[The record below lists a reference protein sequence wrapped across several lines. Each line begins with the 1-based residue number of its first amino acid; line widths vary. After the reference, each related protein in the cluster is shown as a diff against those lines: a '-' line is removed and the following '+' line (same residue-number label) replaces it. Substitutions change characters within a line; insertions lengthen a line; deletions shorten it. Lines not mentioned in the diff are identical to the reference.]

1 MRGWFR
7 VPPISSS
14 LAPPH
19 FSRPRFTLALIL
31 CTLVVLFT
39 IAAWWVERQLSGP
52 LVEWAKHR
60 AANIA
65 TAAINDAIGGAVA
78 SRLEAI
84 ELIRVEGGPDAPP
97 IIRYNMGQLNPVISD
112 AVKAILDAVEGEE
125 PQAFRVPTGE
135 LSGMQVFAGWGPSIP
150 VRIYTTGAVVAAPR
164 VDFVTAGINQVA
176 HRLYLDVEVRM
187 IVVAPLIRDEIVVRQ
202 PVILAEEVYR
212 GEVPQTYV
220 HLVGFRGDLAEW
232 ASLVEA
238 LESR

>member
-1 MRGWFR
+1 M
-7 VPPISSS
+7 
-14 LAPPH
+14 
-19 FSRPRFTLALIL
+19 
-31 CTLVVLFT
+31 
-39 IAAWWVERQLSGP
+39 
-52 LVEWAKHR
+52 
-60 AANIA
+60 
-65 TAAINDAIGGAVA
+65 
-78 SRLEAI
+78 
-84 ELIRVEGGPDAPP
+84 IRVEGEPDAPP

-220 HLVGFRGDLAEW
+220 HLVGFRGDPRSGQ
-232 ASLVEA
+232 ASWRPWKAGRMRTAAIAHHLFDPPVDTHFTPCYNR
-238 LESR
+238 SRR